1 MLNEKN
7 RQSTEGLELLALHR
21 ITQLI
26 GTAVNLET
34 TLASILQVLHDTLK
48 MERATLLLLDEVS
61 QRLTIRAS
69 CGLSEAEELQGG
81 L

>member
-1 MLNEKN
+1 MIFWLASAGQLQRGSLAGPGKRGENMMEKSMIEGRKE

-34 TLASILQVLHDTLK
+34 TLCQYPAGSC
-48 MERATLLLLDEVS
+48 
-61 QRLTIRAS
+61 TIP
-69 CGLSEAEELQGG
+69 
-81 L
+81 